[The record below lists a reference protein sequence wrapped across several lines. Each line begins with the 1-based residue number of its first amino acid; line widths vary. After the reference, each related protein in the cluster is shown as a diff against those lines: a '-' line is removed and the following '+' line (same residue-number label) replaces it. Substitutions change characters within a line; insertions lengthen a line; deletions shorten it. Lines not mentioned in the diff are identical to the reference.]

1 MGWQYTIPGYLIV
14 FGGLAIYIAFTL
26 RRGKRLAEQLP
37 PERRRFL
44 D

>member
-1 MGWQYTIPGYLIV
+1 MHWEFVIVGYLIV
-14 FGGLAIYIAFTL
+14 FGGLGTYAATIL
-26 RRGKRLAEQLP
+26 RQGRRLSKQVP